1 MFLGTEKD
9 GENIRE
15 RCWMLAKGNNET
27 LKTEFN
33 GQIDLIIAGNVKDFK
48 YCKIG
53 VMTPE
58 NFVKTISQKSD

>member
-1 MFLGTEKD
+1 
-9 GENIRE
+9 
-15 RCWMLAKGNNET
+15 MLAKGNNET